1 MNILRVCVISITV
14 ISHIHTHYIQPC
26 VCIKYVSICTQH
38 FYLFLHISCVT
49 VTVTLQRF
57 QPLSSRR
64 ARSILEEMDA
74 LLRERANSAK
84 AEVGP
89 MVSHPGGEFLPSG
102 RDGYDIHSL
111 P

>member
-1 MNILRVCVISITV
+1 MCLYAHNISTYISTYIMRNGY
-14 ISHIHTHYIQPC
+14 SHPPA
-26 VCIKYVSICTQH
+26 
-38 FYLFLHISCVT
+38 F
-49 VTVTLQRF
+49 
-57 QPLSSRR
+57 SSFVEP
-64 ARSILEEMDA
+64 SSQVILEEMDA

-102 RDGYDIHSL
+102 CDGYDSHSL

>member
-1 MNILRVCVISITV
+1 MHTTFLLISTYIMRNGY
-14 ISHIHTHYIQPC
+14 SHPPAFSTFVEP
-26 VCIKYVSICTQH
+26 
-38 FYLFLHISCVT
+38 
-49 VTVTLQRF
+49 
-57 QPLSSRR
+57 SSQV
-64 ARSILEEMDA
+64 ILEEMDA

-89 MVSHPGGEFLPSG
+89 MGSHPGGAFLPSG